1 MKTERI
7 IDAKE
12 RKGKYIT
19 AFCHLRN
26 AEKTFKRSR
35 IKSIKPA

>member
-7 IDAKE
+7 IDVKE
-12 RKGKYIT
+12 RKRRYIT

-26 AEKTFKRSR
+26 AERTFKRSR
-35 IKSIKPA
+35 IKSIEPA